1 MTKKIWVLFFSLFS
15 LIGIVLFLNQKEQ
28 SLSSKSCVLKLLAD
42 NGIENSAVIEHGN
55 QVILK
60 GSADKQTRYKIN
72 NLSFETCG
80 TIEIID
86 DLVLNENNTKHQ
98 SWLQFEVDDVNELVT
113 IHGKVK
119 NQKQMKEVL
128 TLFKENFPNK
138 TIAHDL
144 ELDVFTRRKNSI
156 INHLTYLLPLIKPIK
171 VARINLTEKSIKL
184 EGLVRN
190 KKRQDDVMNPLN
202 LIFANEVKIENN
214 IETVIKDKTPIKS
227 LEFDPPPIPLP
238 IKKPVIN

>member
-1 MTKKIWVLFFSLFS
+1 MAKKIWILFFSLFS
-15 LIGIVLFLNQKEQ
+15 LLGIVLFLNQKEQ

-42 NGIENSAVIEHGN
+42 NTIETSAVVEHGN
-55 QVILK
+55 QIILK
-60 GSADKQTRYKIN
+60 GSVDKQTKYKIN

-86 DLVLNENNTKHQ
+86 GLVLNENNTKHQ
-98 SWLQFEVDDVNELVT
+98 SWLQFEVDDVNELVS

-144 ELDVFTRRKNSI
+144 EIDVLINRKNSI
-156 INHLTYLLPLIKPIK
+156 ISHLTYLLPSIKPIK
-171 VARINLTEKSIKL
+171 VAQINLTENSIKL
-184 EGLVRN
+184 EGLVRDR
-190 KKRQDDVMNPLN
+190 KRQDGVINTLN

-214 IETVIKDKTPIKS
+214 LETVIKDKNAIKS
-227 LEFDPPPIPLP
+227 LEFDLPPIPLP
-238 IKKPVIN
+238 EKNPNQ